1 MPILFA
7 LFRHQLSLL
16 RSRLALIR
24 SEKRWRKG
32 SVHRRIGR
40 GKGGPQSSTTTI
52 QGKTRGERA
61 LHFLFLV
68 QSWDGRE
75 RGEGK
80 CGQSLCGRIRWP
92 FSFFPL
98 GCEREGPTDRPM
110 DGLTV
115 MLFVCP
121 SPPPPPTSSSSSS
134 SPLHFP
140 PISRSLWRP
149 RGLIRFPSAPCLLFS
164 FSFSHAITQLSP
176 SLPRAAQQEEEG
188 PRAGAQEEVQE
199 ELGLLGLR
207 EEGALHHKEDHQ
219 EAVVLLVRHHARLLQ
234 HLLGGRGALRAAGL
248 AFRILA

>member
-1 MPILFA
+1 MD
-7 LFRHQLSLL
+7 
-16 RSRLALIR
+16 
-24 SEKRWRKG
+24 G
-32 SVHRRIGR
+32 SGEGESAGR
-40 GKGGPQSSTTTI
+40 ASVGGSGGP
-52 QGKTRGERA
+52 
-61 LHFLFLV
+61 FLSFPWAAREKV
-68 QSWDGRE
+68 RPTDGR
-75 RGEGK
+75 
-80 CGQSLCGRIRWP
+80 
-92 FSFFPL
+92 
-98 GCEREGPTDRPM
+98 TDS
-110 DGLTV
+110 DV
-115 MLFVCP
+115 VCVP
-121 SPPPPPTSSSSSS
+121 IASSS
-134 SPLHFP
+134 SPLYFP